1 MQSSS
6 RSRVFN
12 PTLAGASP
20 ATDANLWLNANCPR
34 SSDRLERRSAKAE
47 VAGAI
52 PAVDAISQDCGVTS
66 SISPCEGDGPGANP
80 GFLTIT
86 AGLRAQAAALVHRL
100 PVCLFRGPRFATAYL
115 DGTCAPHPPHHPS
128 EASPEPLHMP
138 SICPPYALHMP
149 SICPPYALHMPSR
162 CTP

>member
-6 RSRVFN
+6 SGRVFN
-12 PTLAGASP
+12 PGLVGASP
-20 ATDANLWLNANCPR
+20 TTDANLWLNADRPR

-80 GFLTIT
+80 GFLTIS
-86 AGLRAQAAALVHRL
+86 QKISDSPAL
-100 PVCLFRGPRFATAYL
+100 PFFEEFSQRF
-115 DGTCAPHPPHHPS
+115 DEIPD
-128 EASPEPLHMP
+128 
-138 SICPPYALHMP
+138 
-149 SICPPYALHMPSR
+149 R
-162 CTP
+162 